1 MSRSPLVQTL
11 VLVAMV
17 TGCRLGASP
26 PKEPPHTETVT
37 DAGAPEAP
45 PPQKTLYER
54 LGERQQIARIVDTFV
69 KNLQVDTRVSKRL
82 SSVKGA
88 KLEKFKK
95 DVVDLVCVE
104 SGGTE
109 AGADCTYEG
118 RFMKEVL
125 GPKGRFKEEEWS
137 ALTLDFRTALEEH
150 AIGEAEQQ
158 ELASMFAKFH
168 DDVVERKPTK
178 KK

>member
-1 MSRSPLVQTL
+1 MSRFPLVQTL

-17 TGCRLGASP
+17 TGCRLGSSP

-37 DAGAPEAP
+37 DAGAPETP
-45 PPQKTLYER
+45 PQQKTLYER

-69 KNLQVDTRVSKRL
+69 KNLQVDTRVSRRL
-82 SSVKGA
+82 SSIKGA

-109 AGADCTYEG
+109 AGADCAYEG
-118 RFMKEVL
+118 RFMKELL
-125 GPKGRFKEEEWS
+125 GPKGRFKEEEWT
-137 ALTLDFRTALEEH
+137 ALMLDFRTALEEH
-150 AIGEAEQQ
+150 AIGESEQH
-158 ELASMFAKFH
+158 ELTAAFAKFH
-168 DDVVERKPTK
+168 DDVVDRKAPK